1 MAKNDARK
9 NGFEKTNPEDLAAKE
24 EKFRTFFSTSVA
36 QVPDE
41 MKHRDDEK
49 QEPAKQK
56 TQSSILG
63 RILGRAKEEAE
74 PASEKPAMPQELPP
88 TGEIRLGGEDEAAEP
103 KADLELAADF
113 FVAEEP
119 ELPVQ
124 PAPAAPAERKSAAE
138 KQPAPQP
145 QQPKYEKNY
154 VRGPL
159 TPQEQKEHAEM
170 QELKALLFP
179 APKPAR
185 PEADTPAPQEVLG
198 VETAAL
204 EAEEKA
210 CAALP
215 KMVFAEDRTRR
226 PEPTQPFRFFGEGDD
241 EATPAAPTRET
252 PPSMDDSMSIPLVG
266 LEEEPEAPVSAPDA
280 ASAEAAQPAEAAAK
294 AAPGNASASETPA
307 APAEEAAAD
316 EKLHKMSAEL
326 TLRCVLS
333 GILAVV
339 LLHFGLTAAGLLAPI
354 ASLDPVVAPAAFYAA
369 NLLVLAAAL
378 AVAYPV
384 LRDGLSG
391 LKKDR
396 RPSADTMPA
405 LAACG
410 AALEAAIALL
420 NARSYQTSSW
430 TLLSGIAAL
439 GLFMALLGSRVQ
451 LAAVKNGY
459 DLATKDP
466 AGLQGAFRVR
476 DKDLIRMLARSLDEK
491 DPWVLLSRPVQ

>member
-49 QEPAKQK
+49 QEPTKQK

-74 PASEKPAMPQELPP
+74 PAPEKPAMPQELPP

-119 ELPVQ
+119 EPPVQ

-210 CAALP
+210 RAALP
-215 KMVFAEDRTRR
+215 KMVFAEDRTRKPEPEAAR
-226 PEPTQPFRFFGEGDD
+226 PEPTQTFRFFGEGDD
-241 EATPAAPTRET
+241 EAAPAAPTRET
-252 PPSMDDSMSIPLVG
+252 PPSMDDSMSLPLVG

-280 ASAEAAQPAEAAAK
+280 APPKLPSLRKRLQKPRPAKHPQPRRLR
-294 AAPGNASASETPA
+294 PRQR
-307 APAEEAAAD
+307 
-316 EKLHKMSAEL
+316 KL
-326 TLRCVLS
+326 
-333 GILAVV
+333 
-339 LLHFGLTAAGLLAPI
+339 PQ
-354 ASLDPVVAPAAFYAA
+354 SLPK
-369 NLLVLAAAL
+369 NL
-378 AVAYPV
+378 PP
-384 LRDGLSG
+384 
-391 LKKDR
+391 K
-396 RPSADTMPA
+396 PWT
-405 LAACG
+405 
-410 AALEAAIALL
+410 
-420 NARSYQTSSW
+420 RSC
-430 TLLSGIAAL
+430 
-439 GLFMALLGSRVQ
+439 
-451 LAAVKNGY
+451 
-459 DLATKDP
+459 
-466 AGLQGAFRVR
+466 
-476 DKDLIRMLARSLDEK
+476 IR
-491 DPWVLLSRPVQ
+491 

>member
-119 ELPVQ
+119 ESPVQ
-124 PAPAAPAERKSAAE
+124 PAPAAPAERKPAAE

-185 PEADTPAPQEVLG
+185 PEANTPASQEVLG

-215 KMVFAEDRTRR
+215 KMVFAEDRTRKPEPEEAR

-241 EATPAAPTRET
+241 EAAPAAPTREA

-266 LEEEPEAPVSAPDA
+266 LEEEPEAPVSAPDSA
-280 ASAEAAQPAEAAAK
+280 PAEAAQPGGSGGKSRARRRIRSRDACGPGRGSCRRACRRVHPRNRGREAA
-294 AAPGNASASETPA
+294 
-307 APAEEAAAD
+307 
-316 EKLHKMSAEL
+316 
-326 TLRCVLS
+326 
-333 GILAVV
+333 
-339 LLHFGLTAAGLLAPI
+339 
-354 ASLDPVVAPAAFYAA
+354 
-369 NLLVLAAAL
+369 
-378 AVAYPV
+378 
-384 LRDGLSG
+384 
-391 LKKDR
+391 
-396 RPSADTMPA
+396 
-405 LAACG
+405 
-410 AALEAAIALL
+410 
-420 NARSYQTSSW
+420 
-430 TLLSGIAAL
+430 
-439 GLFMALLGSRVQ
+439 
-451 LAAVKNGY
+451 
-459 DLATKDP
+459 
-466 AGLQGAFRVR
+466 
-476 DKDLIRMLARSLDEK
+476 
-491 DPWVLLSRPVQ
+491 

>member
-119 ELPVQ
+119 EPPVQ
-124 PAPAAPAERKSAAE
+124 PAPAAPAERKPAAE
-138 KQPAPQP
+138 KQPAP
-145 QQPKYEKNY
+145 QPKYEKNY

-226 PEPTQPFRFFGEGDD
+226 PEPEEARPEPTQPFRFFGEGDD

-280 ASAEAAQPAEAAAK
+280 APAEAAQPAEAAAK
-294 AAPGNASASETPA
+294 PRPA
-307 APAEEAAAD
+307 KHPQPRRLRPQQR
-316 EKLHKMSAEL
+316 KL
-326 TLRCVLS
+326 
-333 GILAVV
+333 
-339 LLHFGLTAAGLLAPI
+339 PQ
-354 ASLDPVVAPAAFYAA
+354 SLPKSLPPK
-369 NLLVLAAAL
+369 LW
-378 AVAYPV
+378 
-384 LRDGLSG
+384 
-391 LKKDR
+391 
-396 RPSADTMPA
+396 
-405 LAACG
+405 
-410 AALEAAIALL
+410 
-420 NARSYQTSSW
+420 AR
-430 TLLSGIAAL
+430 
-439 GLFMALLGSRVQ
+439 
-451 LAAVKNGY
+451 NC
-459 DLATKDP
+459 
-466 AGLQGAFRVR
+466 
-476 DKDLIRMLARSLDEK
+476 IR
-491 DPWVLLSRPVQ
+491 